1 VFPLGRHA
9 KPAPDRLNFELAR
22 LVQQPGAFRDRMT
35 LGTYVSFDPNDPTG
49 VLEDAL
55 LKVVDAEEI
64 ERKFIRAIKKGIVER
79 RLDRNAIDDAVE
91 AGAITSGEAAT
102 LRVADAATDL
112 VIRVDDFSSDELMRI
127 ESQREP
133 RRAAE

>member
-1 VFPLGRHA
+1 
-9 KPAPDRLNFELAR
+9 
-22 LVQQPGAFRDRMT
+22 MT
-35 LGTYVSFDPNDPTG
+35 TGTYVSFDPKDVTG
-49 VLEDAL
+49 VLEDTL

-79 RLDRNAIDDAVE
+79 RLDRDAIDDAVE

-102 LRVADAATDL
+102 LRVADAATDR
-112 VIRVDDFSSDELMRI
+112 VIRVDDFSSEDLMRI

-133 RRAAE
+133 RRAAQ